1 MKSFIK
7 KHLPIVL
14 VSVMTLIIS
23 RINAQGNIHVQGEGG
38 VFTPERLAL
47 LKSDRGE
54 LGGIGNNPA
63 MMDLYNDM
71 RMKFGRM
78 GEEVNLTLEDIDGTI
93 YLNEDFMLGALFED
107 GKIFKRLYLR
117 YDAYNDEVELKE
129 SIEDDVVHAMVKH
142 PKYSCSIDDD
152 KYVYINYVGEDGA
165 MQSGYLQP
173 LSYGGDYIL
182 YEKQIKV
189 FKEGKP
195 AKTSL
200 DNSFP
205 HRFLDKTEY
214 YVSTNGGA
222 PKYLKTKKSDVLSLF
237 SNDEYSEM
245 KKYVKSKRLDFGDSR
260 DLMNLFAYA
269 NTL

>member
-1 MKSFIK
+1 MKKSFY
-7 KHLPIVL
+7 IVFG
-14 VSVMTLIIS
+14 VIMSFGFHA
-23 RINAQGNIHVQGEGG
+23 NAQGNIHSSGEGG
-38 VFTPERLAL
+38 VFTQNALAG
-47 LKSDRGE
+47 LKGVDAE
-54 LGGIGNNPA
+54 NFDMGNNPA

-78 GEEVNLTLEDIDGTI
+78 GEEVNLTLDDIDGTI
-93 YLNEDFMLGALFED
+93 YLNEDFTLGALYED
-107 GKIFKRLYLR
+107 GVAFKRLYLR

-129 SIEDDVVHAMVKH
+129 SADSDVVRAMVKH
-142 PKYSCSIDDD
+142 PKYSCSINND
-152 KYVYINYVGEDGA
+152 KFVYTDYLNEDGETV
-165 MQSGYLQP
+165 SGYLQP
-173 LSYGGDYIL
+173 LVYGEGYVL
-182 YEKQIKV
+182 YERQIKV

-214 YVSTNGGA
+214 FVSADGEA
-222 PKYLKTKKSDVLSLF
+222 PKFMKTKKSDVLSVF
-237 SNDEYSEM
+237 PDDQYGAM
-245 KKYVKSKRLDFGDSR
+245 KKYVKGKRIDFDDSR

>member
-1 MKSFIK
+1 MKRLFYITLAFVMSFGFYA
-7 KHLPIVL
+7 
-14 VSVMTLIIS
+14 
-23 RINAQGNIHVQGEGG
+23 NAQGNIHSPGEGG
-38 VFTPERLAL
+38 VFTQNALAG
-47 LKSDRGE
+47 LKGPDAE
-54 LGGIGNNPA
+54 NYDMGNNPA

-78 GEEVNLTLEDIDGTI
+78 GEEVNLTLDDIDGTI
-93 YLNEDFMLGALFED
+93 YLNEDFALGALYED
-107 GKIFKRLYLR
+107 GVAFKRLYLR

-129 SIEDDVVHAMVKH
+129 AADSEVVRAMVKH
-142 PKYSCSIDDD
+142 PKYSCSIAGD
-152 KYVYINYVGEDGA
+152 KFVYLDYLGEEGEV
-165 MQSGYLQP
+165 QSGYLKP
-173 LSYGGDYIL
+173 LIFGGDYIL

-214 YVSTNGGA
+214 YVSVEGET
-222 PKYLKTKKSDVLSLF
+222 PQFMKTKKSDVLSVF
-237 SNDEYSEM
+237 SDNKYSAM
-245 KKYVKSKRLDFGDSR
+245 KKYTKGKHIDYDDGR

-269 NTL
+269 NNL

>member
-1 MKSFIK
+1 MKRLFYVI
-7 KHLPIVL
+7 LGFA
-14 VSVMTLIIS
+14 MTFGLYV
-23 RINAQGNIHVQGEGG
+23 NAQGNIHVQGEGG

-63 MMDLYNDM
+63 MMNLYSDM

-78 GEEVNLTLEDIDGTI
+78 GEEVNLTLDDIDGTI
-93 YLNEDFMLGALFED
+93 YPNEDFVLGALYED
-107 GKIFKRLYLR
+107 GVAFKRLYLR

-129 SIEDDVVHAMVKH
+129 SADSEVVRAMVKH
-142 PKYSCSIDDD
+142 PKYSCSIGND
-152 KYVYINYVGEDGA
+152 KFVYTDYQNEDGESV
-165 MQSGYLQP
+165 SGYLKP
-173 LSYGGDYIL
+173 LVYGDGYVL

-214 YVSTNGGA
+214 YVSAGGEA
-222 PKYLKTKKSDVLSLF
+222 PIFMKTKKSDVLSLF
-237 SNDEYSEM
+237 PEDQYSVMKEYM
-245 KKYVKSKRLDFGDSR
+245 KGKRIDFDDSR

>member
-1 MKSFIK
+1 MKNKENFIWTCFM
-7 KHLPIVL
+7 IGTM
-14 VSVMTLIIS
+14 VSVY
-23 RINAQGNIHVQGEGG
+23 AQGNIHVQGEGG
-38 VFTPERLAL
+38 VFTPARLAL
-47 LKSDRGE
+47 LKSDHGE
-54 LGGIGNNPA
+54 QAGLGNNPA

-78 GEEVNLTLEDIDGTI
+78 GEEVNLTLDDIDGTI
-93 YLNEDFMLGALFED
+93 YLNEDFTLGALYED
-107 GKIFKRLYLR
+107 GVAFKRLYLR

-129 SIEDDVVHAMVKH
+129 SADSEMVRAMVKH
-142 PKYSCSIDDD
+142 PKYSCSIDGD
-152 KYVYINYVGEDGA
+152 KFVYMDYQNEDGESV
-165 MQSGYLQP
+165 SGYLKP
-173 LSYGGDYIL
+173 LVYGDGYVL

-214 YVSTNGGA
+214 YVSSGGEF
-222 PKYLKTKKSDVLSLF
+222 PKFMKTKKSDVLSVF
-237 SNDEYSEM
+237 PDDQYGAM
-245 KKYVKSKRLDFGDSR
+245 KNYVKGKRIDFDDSR

-269 NTL
+269 NSL

>member
-1 MKSFIK
+1 MKCLVKSTSFFTISFAI
-7 KHLPIVL
+7 L
-14 VSVMTLIIS
+14 LITVAS
-23 RINAQGNIHVQGEGG
+23 AQGNLHSPGEGG
-38 VFTPERLAL
+38 AFTQSRLAQI
-47 LKSDRGE
+47 KGFDAENSD
-54 LGGIGNNPA
+54 LGNNPW

-71 RMKFGRM
+71 RTKFGRL

-93 YLNEDFMLGALFED
+93 YLNEDFTLGALYDE
-107 GKIFKRLYLR
+107 GVVFKRIYLR
-117 YDAYNDEVELKE
+117 YDAYNDEVELKT
-129 SIEDDVVHAMVKH
+129 SLEDDVVRSMVKH
-142 PKYSCSIDDD
+142 PKYSCSIDGD
-152 KYVYINYVGEDGA
+152 KFVYIDYVREDGEL
-165 MQSGYLQP
+165 QSGYLQP
-173 LSYGGDYIL
+173 LGYGGDYIL
-182 YEKQIKV
+182 YKKQIKV

-214 YVSTNGGA
+214 YVSTNRGA

-237 SNDEYSEM
+237 SDDDYSEI
-245 KKYVKSKRLDFGDSR
+245 KKYVKGKHLDFGDSR